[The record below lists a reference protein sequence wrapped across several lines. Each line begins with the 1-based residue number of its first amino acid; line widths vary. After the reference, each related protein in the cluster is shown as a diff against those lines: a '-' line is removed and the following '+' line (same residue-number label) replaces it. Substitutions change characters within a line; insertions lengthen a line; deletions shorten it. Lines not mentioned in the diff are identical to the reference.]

1 MDGGDIGLKGQVP
14 SPSNLKGMLQTDN
27 AIAFLKMHVILPVIL
42 LGCSF
47 ASTLIALAAIPIS
60 KTFDDY
66 YRGDNT
72 PLSDYKYTSENNKL
86 ELKEFIKTKILYNQ
100 ATGQLTK
107 RFCSELFNL
116 DYSDSQVFV
125 SNIDNHLPK
134 FFQINFVQGY
144 GFNKTLNH
152 IKAGLYVYYIINAFD
167 PVVNILY
174 YNTDPVE
181 LIDSKVKDL
190 VNHYELL
197 FKEPLEIC
205 YNNSKDF
212 VLLSLSFASGAYGTI
227 IGDVDKAKENIE
239 QSTSSVI
246 LPNSATDS
254 TLNNELNKETYVHG
268 ENQEL
273 IDNQK
278 EIESESQITHGNEL

>member
-1 MDGGDIGLKGQVP
+1 MDGNNISHDQIAA
-14 SPSNLKGMLQTDN
+14 SSNLKGMLKTDN
-27 AIAFLKMHVILPVIL
+27 AVAFLKMHVTLPVIL

-47 ASTLIALAAIPIS
+47 VSTLVSLIAIPIS

-66 YRGDNT
+66 YRGNNT

-86 ELKEFIKTKILYNQ
+86 ELKEFIKIKILYNQ

-116 DYSDSQVFV
+116 DYSDSQAFV
-125 SNIDNHLPK
+125 SNIDSYLPT
-134 FFQINFVQGY
+134 FFQVNFVQGY

-205 YNNSKDF
+205 FNNSKDF
-212 VLLSLSFASGAYGTI
+212 VLLSLSFASGAYSTI
-227 IGDVDKAKENIE
+227 LGDVDKAKENIG
-239 QSTSSVI
+239 QSTSNMM
-246 LPNSATDS
+246 LPSSAIGP
-254 TLNNELNKETYVHG
+254 TLNNEASVNG

-273 IDNQK
+273 TDDQK
-278 EIESESQITHGNEL
+278 EIDGSEPQVTHVDEL

>member
-1 MDGGDIGLKGQVP
+1 MDDNNISHDQIAA
-14 SPSNLKGMLQTDN
+14 SSNFKGMFKKDN
-27 AIAFLKMHVILPVIL
+27 AVAVLKMHVTLPIIL

-47 ASTLIALAAIPIS
+47 ISTLVSLIAIPIS

-66 YRGDNT
+66 YRGNNT

-86 ELKEFIKTKILYNQ
+86 ELKEFVKIKILYNQ

-116 DYSDSQVFV
+116 DYSDSQAFV
-125 SNIDNHLPK
+125 SNIDGYLPT
-134 FFQINFVQGY
+134 FFQVNFVKGY
-144 GFNKTLNH
+144 GLNKTLNH

-167 PVVNILY
+167 PVVNVLY
-174 YNTDPVE
+174 YDTDPVE
-181 LIDSKVKDL
+181 LIDNKVKDL

-205 YNNSKDF
+205 FNNSKDF
-212 VLLSLSFASGAYGTI
+212 ILLFLSFASGAYGTI
-227 IGDVDKAKENIE
+227 LGDVDKAKENIG
-239 QSTSSVI
+239 QSTSNMMLS
-246 LPNSATDS
+246 NSAIGP
-254 TLNNELNKETYVHG
+254 TLNNEASVPG

-273 IDNQK
+273 IDDQK
-278 EIESESQITHGNEL
+278 ELDGSESQVTHVDEL

>member
-1 MDGGDIGLKGQVP
+1 MDDNNISHDQIAA
-14 SPSNLKGMLQTDN
+14 SSNLKGMLKTDN
-27 AIAFLKMHVILPVIL
+27 AVAFLKMHVTLPVIL

-47 ASTLIALAAIPIS
+47 VSTLVSLIAISIS

-66 YRGDNT
+66 YRGNNT

-86 ELKEFIKTKILYNQ
+86 ELKEFIKIKILYNQ

-116 DYSDSQVFV
+116 DYSDSQAFV
-125 SNIDNHLPK
+125 SNIDSYLPT
-134 FFQINFVQGY
+134 FFQVNFVQGY

-205 YNNSKDF
+205 FNNSKDF
-212 VLLSLSFASGAYGTI
+212 VLLSLSFASGAIVLFLET
-227 IGDVDKAKENIE
+227 
-239 QSTSSVI
+239 STKQKKI
-246 LPNSATDS
+246 L
-254 TLNNELNKETYVHG
+254 
-268 ENQEL
+268 
-273 IDNQK
+273 DNQHL
-278 EIESESQITHGNEL
+278 I

>member
-1 MDGGDIGLKGQVP
+1 MDGNNIAHDQIA
-14 SPSNLKGMLQTDN
+14 SPSNFKGMLKTDN
-27 AIAFLKMHVILPVIL
+27 AVAFLKMHVTLPVIL

-47 ASTLIALAAIPIS
+47 ISTVVSLAAIPIS

-116 DYSDSQVFV
+116 DYSDSQAFV
-125 SNIDNHLPK
+125 SNIDGYLPK
-134 FFQINFVQGY
+134 FFQVNFVQGY

-174 YNTDPVE
+174 YNMDPVE

-190 VNHYELL
+190 VNHYDLL
-197 FKEPLEIC
+197 FKGPLEIC

-212 VLLSLSFASGAYGTI
+212 ALLSLSFASGAYSTI
-227 IGDVDKAKENIE
+227 LGDVDKAKENIG
-239 QSTSSVI
+239 QSTSNMM
-246 LPNSATDS
+246 LPNSATGP
-254 TLNNELNKETYVHG
+254 TLNNEASVHG

-273 IDNQK
+273 TDDQK
-278 EIESESQITHGNEL
+278 EIDGSKSQVIHGDEL